1 MVMPST
7 VAHVRKSLTKILGVL
22 LDSESVMV
30 ELLKEFEPEVA
41 KDFITTYV
49 NQYDDNG
56 NRIKDGKQIKLTTTV
71 PQEQTD
77 LDNLFLIDMGAGHED
92 TESQSLGNVIG
103 QYDYDGLATAKTERL
118 QVVYNTNDEEAILK
132 TSSKIGELVDIVEM
146 SLVRDQIKVTGNI
159 IKLDIPYEEAY
170 ELGLIGTPLDVTVK
184 YMPATSNDYFGVVKG
199 FEVDETVRIVMMSRN
214 LDTLRVMD
222 TLMKASLILMRGFDK
237 ESETYKLATAEYFD
251 TAPVSENELPGLPSR
266 VFGRQVEINYKVT
279 YGMDS
284 KVTKMLKSF
293 DLHL

>member
-7 VAHVRKSLTKILGVL
+7 VAHVRKSLTKTLGVL

-49 NQYDDNG
+49 NQYDENG

-92 TESQSLGNVIG
+92 TDSQSIGNVIG
-103 QYDYDGLATAKTERL
+103 QYDYDGLATAKTEHL
-118 QVVYNTNDEEAILK
+118 QVVYNTDDEEAILK
-132 TSSKIGELVDIVEM
+132 TSNQIGELVDIVEM
-146 SLVRDQIKVTGNI
+146 SLIRDQIKVIDNV

-199 FEVDETVRIVMMSRN
+199 YEVDETVRIVMMSRN
-214 LDTLRVMD
+214 LDTLRIMD
-222 TLMKASLILMRGFDK
+222 ILMKASLILMRGFDK
-237 ESETYKLATAEYFD
+237 ESETYKLATSEYFD

-266 VFGRQVEINYKVT
+266 VFGRQVEITYKVT

-284 KVTKMLKSF
+284 KVTKLLNSF
-293 DLHL
+293 NLHL

>member
-7 VAHVRKSLTKILGVL
+7 VAHVRKSLTKTLGVL

-132 TSSKIGELVDIVEM
+132 TSSQIGELVDIVEM

>member
-7 VAHVRKSLTKILGVL
+7 VAHVRKSLTKTLGVL

-132 TSSKIGELVDIVEM
+132 TSSQIGELVDIVEM

-170 ELGLIGTPLDVTVK
+170 ELGIIGTPLDVTVK
-184 YMPATSNDYFGVVKG
+184 YMPATNNDYFGVVKG

-266 VFGRQVEINYKVT
+266 VFGRQVEITYKVT

-293 DLHL
+293 DLHM

>member
-7 VAHVRKSLTKILGVL
+7 VAHVRKSLTKTLGVL

-132 TSSKIGELVDIVEM
+132 TSSQIGELVDIVEM
-146 SLVRDQIKVTGNI
+146 SLVRDQIKVIGNT

-170 ELGLIGTPLDVTVK
+170 ELGLIGTPLDVIVK

-251 TAPVSENELPGLPSR
+251 TAPVSDNELPGLPSR
-266 VFGRQVEINYKVT
+266 VFGRQVEITYKVT

-293 DLHL
+293 DIHL

>member
-7 VAHVRKSLTKILGVL
+7 VAHVRKSLTKTLGVL

-132 TSSKIGELVDIVEM
+132 TSSQIGELVDIVEM
-146 SLVRDQIKVTGNI
+146 SLVRDQIKVIGNT

-251 TAPVSENELPGLPSR
+251 TAPVSDNELPGLPSR
-266 VFGRQVEINYKVT
+266 VFGRQVEITYKVT

-293 DLHL
+293 DIHL

>member
-7 VAHVRKSLTKILGVL
+7 VAHVRKSLTKTLGVL

-132 TSSKIGELVDIVEM
+132 TSSQIGELVDIVEM

-170 ELGLIGTPLDVTVK
+170 ELGIIGTPLDVTVK

-266 VFGRQVEINYKVT
+266 VFGRQVEITYKVT

>member
-7 VAHVRKSLTKILGVL
+7 VAHVRKSLTKTLGVL

-146 SLVRDQIKVTGNI
+146 SLVRDQIKVIGNI

-266 VFGRQVEINYKVT
+266 VFGRV
-279 YGMDS
+279 S
-284 KVTKMLKSF
+284 
-293 DLHL
+293 

>member
-7 VAHVRKSLTKILGVL
+7 VAHVRKSLTKTLGVL

-132 TSSKIGELVDIVEM
+132 TSSQIGELVDIVEM
-146 SLVRDQIKVTGNI
+146 SLVRDQIKVTGNT

-214 LDTLRVMD
+214 LDTLRIMD
-222 TLMKASLILMRGFDK
+222 ILMKASLILMRGFDK
-237 ESETYKLATAEYFD
+237 ESETYKLATTEYFD

-266 VFGRQVEINYKVT
+266 VFGRQVEITYKVT

-284 KVTKMLKSF
+284 KVTKLLKSF

>member
-7 VAHVRKSLTKILGVL
+7 VAHVRKSLTKTLGVL

-49 NQYDDNG
+49 NQYDENG
-56 NRIKDGKQIKLTTTV
+56 NRTKDGKQIKLTTTV

-92 TESQSLGNVIG
+92 TDSQSLGNVIG
-103 QYDYDGLATAKTERL
+103 QYDYDGLSTAKTERL
-118 QVVYNTNDEEAILK
+118 QVFYNTDDEEAILK
-132 TSSKIGELVDIVEM
+132 TSNQIGELVDIVEM
-146 SLVRDQIKVTGNI
+146 SLIRDQIKVTDNI

-184 YMPATSNDYFGVVKG
+184 YMPATTNDYFGVVKG
-199 FEVDETVRIVMMSRN
+199 YEVDETVRIVMMSRN
-214 LDTLRVMD
+214 LDTLRIMD
-222 TLMKASLILMRGFDK
+222 ILMKASLILMRGFDK
-237 ESETYKLATAEYFD
+237 ESETYKLATSEYFD

-266 VFGRQVEINYKVT
+266 VFGRQVEITYKVT

-284 KVTKMLKSF
+284 KVTKLLKSF